1 MTGDLWAL
9 LSVGIGFWV
18 LLGLLHGRRRRAVKP
33 MLEVVEQYRQLA
45 RRKPTRFAPAFAA
58 SLHTLGLELIDTG
71 QHRAALLAVQEAVD
85 IYRLLARDAP
95 GRFGP
100 ALTECLSAETYLLE
114 VLGLDAGDIVRSV
127 GEDHTGEWA
136 PLGQRRPMG
145 DRIALFW
152 WSVALVSL
160 LMSSAVL
167 IAIAVRTGGL
177 VL

>member
-9 LSVGIGFWV
+9 LGAGIGLWV

-33 MLEVVEQYRQLA
+33 MLEVVEQYRRLA
-45 RRKPTRFAPAFAA
+45 RQKPMRFAPAFAA

-71 QHRAALLAVQEAVD
+71 QPRAALVAIQEAVD
-85 IYRLLARDAP
+85 IYRLLAREAP
-95 GRFGP
+95 DRFGP
-100 ALTECLSAETYLLE
+100 ALTDSLAAETYLLE
-114 VLGLDAGDIVRSV
+114 VLGFDAADIVRTT
-127 GEDHTGEWA
+127 GEDHSGNWA
-136 PLGQRRPMG
+136 PFPPRRPLG

-167 IAIAVRTGGL
+167 IAVAVRSGGIAL
-177 VL
+177 